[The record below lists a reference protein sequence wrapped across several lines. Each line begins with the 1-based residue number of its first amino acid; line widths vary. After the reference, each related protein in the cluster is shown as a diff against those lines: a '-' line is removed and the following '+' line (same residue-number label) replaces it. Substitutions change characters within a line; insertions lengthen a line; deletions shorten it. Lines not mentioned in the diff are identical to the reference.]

1 MPLAPFAALL
11 NVPAGNSKLPQF
23 HITNAVDIFLYNA
36 DSSTLIQSWIN
47 QVNPAGNAGQVTAC
61 VNDSWWG
68 GDGANWNGENI
79 TSQYFFAITP
89 TTQTGVAY
97 QSPISTFAAVR
108 EYCTFYSLT
117 ACTDRSVQKPP
128 TLIGSLR
135 LCRRLHQLHP
145 RPQLLPRRQEQL

>member
-1 MPLAPFAALL
+1 M
-11 NVPAGNSKLPQF
+11 S
-23 HITNAVDIFLYNA
+23 
-36 DSSTLIQSWIN
+36 
-47 QVNPAGNAGQVTAC
+47 AC

-108 EYCTFYSLT
+108 EYCMLYSL
-117 ACTDRSVQKPP
+117 AGCTDRSVQKLP
-128 TLIGSLR
+128 TPIGSSR
-135 LCRRLHQLHP
+135 LCRLHQQRRYL
-145 RPQLLPRRQEQL
+145 QLLPHRQERR